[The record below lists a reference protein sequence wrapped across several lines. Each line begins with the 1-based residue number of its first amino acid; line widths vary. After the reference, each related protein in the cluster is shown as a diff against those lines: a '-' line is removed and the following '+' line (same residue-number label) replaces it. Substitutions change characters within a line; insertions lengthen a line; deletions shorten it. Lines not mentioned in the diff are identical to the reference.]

1 MKEKEANGLQAA
13 IAVQL
18 FLEQLRSFDLVTP
31 CHECGYPTVTPLT
44 TEDGHIECFECE
56 AEKEEENGED

>member
-1 MKEKEANGLQAA
+1 MKEEEANGLQAA
-13 IAVQL
+13 MAVQL

-31 CHECGYPTVTPLT
+31 CHGCGYPTVTPLT

-56 AEKEEENGED
+56 AEGEEDGED